1 MSIVL
6 RIALVIISLLTA
18 FWIGTNIR
26 RSKLKIEDSVFWLGF
41 SALLIIISIFP
52 QIIEWGA
59 GVLGIQGPQN
69 FLFLVIIFLLI
80 IKIFKMNIKIS
91 QLEFKLQ
98 SIAQKIAIDKHDKE
112 GK

>member
-1 MSIVL
+1 MSVVL
-6 RIALVIISLLTA
+6 RIVLVVISLITA
-18 FWIGTNIR
+18 LWIGTNIR

-59 GVLGIQGPQN
+59 SVLGIQGPQN

-80 IKIFKMNIKIS
+80 VKLFKMNVKIS
-91 QLEFKLQ
+91 QLEAKLQ
-98 SIAQKIAIDKHDKE
+98 TIAQKIAIDKHDKE